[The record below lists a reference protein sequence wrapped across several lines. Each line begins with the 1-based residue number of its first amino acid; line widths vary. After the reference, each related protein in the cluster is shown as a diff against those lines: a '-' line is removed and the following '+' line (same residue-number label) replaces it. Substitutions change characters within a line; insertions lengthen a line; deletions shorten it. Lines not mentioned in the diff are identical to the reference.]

1 MNFYEYIFSFNKIKR
16 EDDFIY
22 MVSENDFIEYKVGD
36 VVIVSDVSFS
46 DVNSHVFVVID
57 ENNIAIPIEYLYYIS
72 SNNKNIGF
80 VYQLNDR
87 KIIRKIGFIEKS
99 VISDYKKKF
108 ILLNR
113 GIEV

>member
-36 VVIVSDVSFS
+36 VVIVSDVSFN

-72 SNNKNIGF
+72 SNNKNIDF

>member
-1 MNFYEYIFSFNKIKR
+1 MSFYEYVFNFNKIKR

-22 MVSENDFIEYKVGD
+22 MVCEDDFIEYKVGD
-36 VVIVSDVSFS
+36 VVIVSDVSFI

-57 ENNIAIPIEYLYYIS
+57 ENNISIPIEYLYYIS
-72 SNNKNIGF
+72 TNNKNIDF

-87 KIIRKIGFIEKS
+87 KVIRKIGYIDKS